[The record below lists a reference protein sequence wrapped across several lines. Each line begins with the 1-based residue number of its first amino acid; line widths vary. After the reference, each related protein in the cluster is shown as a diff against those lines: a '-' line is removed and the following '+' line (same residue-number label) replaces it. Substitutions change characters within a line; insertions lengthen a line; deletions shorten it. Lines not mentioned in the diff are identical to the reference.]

1 MAAALTGVHLSQPA
15 FTTRPVLAWS
25 AAFPAAALRAT
36 ALARVPPNHAA
47 RPTSC
52 SERETVL
59 VDMASPGIGF
69 TVGGPAIPTWGRGQP
84 APPSRS
90 AGPGGHRS
98 GSDELGAVVRAQR
111 RVHLRGLDD
120 QHRDVVGG
128 VLVLEVQN

>member
-1 MAAALTGVHLSQPA
+1 MAAALTGVHRSQPA

-59 VDMASPGIGF
+59 VDMASPG
-69 TVGGPAIPTWGRGQP
+69 VRVHGRVGQP
-84 APPSRS
+84 YPRGAEGNRPRPAAARV
-90 AGPGGHRS
+90 PGATAQ
-98 GSDELGAVVRAQR
+98 GATSS
-111 RVHLRGLDD
+111 
-120 QHRDVVGG
+120 
-128 VLVLEVQN
+128 EP